1 MAKKIVS
8 MLFKSFNKNQNEKE
22 QKVHINEH
30 DNKLMNYTNQL
41 LINNSMKINNFRTI
55 YCNFK

>member
-1 MAKKIVS
+1 MTKKIVS

-22 QKVHINEH
+22 QKVQINEH

>member
-1 MAKKIVS
+1 

-22 QKVHINEH
+22 QKVQINEH